1 MNKIRKSLCV
11 LGLLVGA
18 GSLIFFRIADT
29 RELEIST
36 SNGYG
41 GKDSAEP
48 KITDP
53 NRIDYLGDKE
63 MGLGGRGQMEED
75 DVSPRLIA
83 RLPLSEIPGG
93 SLVEARVDIMDAVVG
108 AEGLGEIFTAENVSD
123 EKRAERL
130 ARVAL
135 NAGEEPEVRQEA
147 LDQWLKLLPE
157 ESEALL
163 IALSKDARL
172 SPAMGAILI
181 KDTLTRGVV
190 VQAEVNYTLLKQG
203 NNELRQ
209 LAAEQLALLT
219 GKNHGVDLSAWSN
232 EIRIFFGAQPKTP

>member
-1 MNKIRKSLCV
+1 MNKIRKSLGV
-11 LGLLVGA
+11 LGLLVGV

-53 NRIDYLGDKE
+53 SRIEYTGGEGTGLESVAHMTEGD
-63 MGLGGRGQMEED
+63 MAPGLI
-75 DVSPRLIA
+75 P
-83 RLPLSEIPGG
+83 RLPLSKIPGG
-93 SLVEARVDIMDAVVG
+93 SLVEARLDIMDAAVG

-123 EKRAERL
+123 DKRAERL

-135 NAGEEPEVRQEA
+135 NAGEEPEVRLEA

-163 IALSKDARL
+163 VALSKDARL
-172 SPAMGAILI
+172 SPAMGATLL
-181 KDTLTRGVV
+181 KDALTRGLT
-190 VQAEVNYTLLKQG
+190 VQVEVAYALLRQE

-209 LAAEQLALLT
+209 LAAEQLVLLT

-232 EIRIFFGAQPKTP
+232 EIRIFIGAQSMTP

>member
-1 MNKIRKSLCV
+1 MNKIRKSLGV

-48 KITDP
+48 RITDP
-53 NRIDYLGDKE
+53 NRIEFLGDKK
-63 MGLGGRGQMEED
+63 MGLGGGDHMEED
-75 DVSPRLIA
+75 DVSPGLIA

-93 SLVEARVDIMDAVVG
+93 SLVEARVDIMDAAVG

-130 ARVAL
+130 ARIAL

-157 ESEALL
+157 DSEALL
-163 IALSKDARL
+163 IALAKDARL

-190 VQAEVNYTLLKQG
+190 VQAEVTYTLLKQG

-232 EIRIFFGAQPKTP
+232 EIRIFIGAQPKTP